1 MVVVMAR
8 EAALLRAALSAA
20 ALAREAALLGEA
32 MDRDEV
38 LLRVAALLRA
48 A

>member
-1 MVVVMAR
+1 MMELVGVALFAAALDR
-8 EAALLRAALSAA
+8 EAALLV
-20 ALAREAALLGEA
+20 EA
-32 MDRDEV
+32 MDREAA